1 MNLALATLEQGLIYA
16 ILAMGVYISFKI
28 LNTPD
33 MTVEGSFPFGALITA
48 SLLLRGVHPVV
59 ATLIAMVLGVIPGMI
74 SAILAI
80 KLKIMELLAGILTMT
95 MMYSINLRL
104 NGKPN
109 VPFTKSENIFS
120 LIDLGNSYLNKIVIL
135 LVVVILL
142 KILLDRFFK
151 TKMGYML
158 ITTGDNETLVKALGE
173 SANKYKILGLGLA
186 NGLVALSGSL
196 FAQSLKFGDTQ
207 MGIGVLVIALASII
221 IGDTLFRERNIS
233 GTTRAIMGAVI
244 YKVIGTLAIEAGL
257 SPHDLKLTNGIIV
270 IGFIAYNNSYAH
282 IKKQFTGGR
291 KDAEDNKLEEG
302 I

>member
-16 ILAMGVYISFKI
+16 ILAMGLFISFKI

-33 MTVEGSFPFGALITA
+33 LTVEGSFPFGALLTA
-48 SLLLRGVHPVV
+48 SLILRGVNPIF
-59 ATLIAMVLGVIPGMI
+59 ATILATILGVIPGMF

-109 VPFTKSENIFS
+109 VPFTKSKNIFT

-135 LVVVILL
+135 LIIVVLL
-142 KILLDRFFK
+142 KLILDRFFK

-158 ITTGDNETLVKALGE
+158 ITTGDNETLVSALGE
-173 SANKYKILGLGLA
+173 SANKYRIIGLGMA

-207 MGIGVLVIALASII
+207 MGLGVLVIALASII
-221 IGDTLFRERNIS
+221 IGDTLFRGRNIS
-233 GTTRAIMGAVI
+233 GTSRAIMGAIV

-257 SPHDLKLTNGIIV
+257 SPHDLKLINGIIV
-270 IGFIAYNNSYAH
+270 IGFIAYNNSYIH
-282 IKKQFTGGR
+282 IKNQLLGGS
-291 KDAEDNKLEEG
+291 KDVRDKKLEKG

>member
-1 MNLALATLEQGLIYA
+1 TLEQGLIYA
-16 ILAMGVYISFKI
+16 ILAMGLFISFKI

-33 MTVEGSFPFGALITA
+33 LTVEGSFPFGALLTA
-48 SLLLRGVHPVV
+48 SLILRGVNPIL
-59 ATLIAMVLGVIPGMI
+59 ATILATILGVIPGMF

-109 VPFTKSENIFS
+109 VPFTKSKNIFT

-135 LVVVILL
+135 LIIVVLL
-142 KILLDRFFK
+142 KLILDRFFK

-158 ITTGDNETLVKALGE
+158 ITTGDNETLVSALGE
-173 SANKYKILGLGLA
+173 SANKYRIIGLGMA

-207 MGIGVLVIALASII
+207 MGLGVLVIALASII
-221 IGDTLFRERNIS
+221 IGDTLFRGRNIS
-233 GTTRAIMGAVI
+233 GTSRAIMGAIV
-244 YKVIGTLAIEAGL
+244 YKDIGTLAIEAGL
-257 SPHDLKLTNGIIV
+257 SPHDLKLINGIIV
-270 IGFIAYNNSYAH
+270 IGFIAYNNSYIH
-282 IKKQFTGGR
+282 IKNQLLGES
-291 KDAEDNKLEEG
+291 KDVRDKKLEKG

>member
-33 MTVEGSFPFGALITA
+33 MTVEGSFPFGALLTA
-48 SLLLRGVHPVV
+48 NLLLRGVNPVL
-59 ATLIAMVLGVIPGMI
+59 ATLIAMFVGVIPGII
-74 SAILAI
+74 SAVLAI
-80 KLKIMELLAGILTMT
+80 KLRIMELLAGILTMT

-109 VPFTKSENIFS
+109 VPFTKSENIFT
-120 LIDLGNSYLNKIVIL
+120 LIDFGNTYLNKIVIL
-135 LVVVILL
+135 LFIVVLL
-142 KILLDRFFK
+142 KFLIDRFFK

-173 SANKYKILGLGLA
+173 SANKYRILGLGMA
-186 NGLVALSGSL
+186 NGLVSLSGSL

-221 IGDTLFRERNIS
+221 IGDTLFRDKNIT
-233 GTTRAIMGAVI
+233 GTTRALMGAI
-244 YKVIGTLAIEAGL
+244 MYKIIGTLAIEAGL
-257 SPHDLKLTNGIIV
+257 SPHDLKLINGLIV
-270 IGFIAYNNSYAH
+270 IGFIAYNNSYSQ
-282 IKKQFTGGR
+282 IKKQLTGGR
-291 KDAEDNKLEEG
+291 KNAGN
-302 I
+302 

>member
-16 ILAMGVYISFKI
+16 ILAMGLFISFKI

-33 MTVEGSFPFGALITA
+33 LTVEGSFPFGALLTA
-48 SLLLRGVHPVV
+48 SLILRGVNPIF
-59 ATLIAMVLGVIPGMI
+59 ATILATILGVIPGMF

-109 VPFTKSENIFS
+109 VPFTKSENIFT

-135 LVVVILL
+135 LIIVVLL
-142 KILLDRFFK
+142 KLILDRFFK

-158 ITTGDNETLVKALGE
+158 ITTGDNETLVSALGE
-173 SANKYKILGLGLA
+173 SANKYRIIGLGMA

-207 MGIGVLVIALASII
+207 MGLGVLVIALASII
-221 IGDTLFRERNIS
+221 IGDTLFRGRNIS
-233 GTTRAIMGAVI
+233 GTSRAIMGAIV

-257 SPHDLKLTNGIIV
+257 SPHDLKLINGIIV
-270 IGFIAYNNSYAH
+270 IGFIAYNNSYIH
-282 IKKQFTGGR
+282 IKNQLLGGS
-291 KDAEDNKLEEG
+291 KDVRDKKLEKG